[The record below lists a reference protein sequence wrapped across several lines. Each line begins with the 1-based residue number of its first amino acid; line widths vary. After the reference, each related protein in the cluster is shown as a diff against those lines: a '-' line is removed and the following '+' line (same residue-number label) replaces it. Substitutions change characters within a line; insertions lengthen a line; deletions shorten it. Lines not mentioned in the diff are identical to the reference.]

1 MRTRRSPTAVGNG
14 PSRSCSLALSQEAT
28 DEDDDNSIARR
39 ARCATAGR
47 GSGDVQIH
55 GWKLRA
61 SNSCGQKGKCSARA
75 LNDGDAVAS
84 HEHLELVRNIGIM
97 AHIDAG
103 KTTTT
108 ERILFYTGRVHTPGE
123 VHEGSAQMDYMD
135 QERERGITITAAATT
150 CFWRDHRV
158 NIIDTPGHVDFTVEV
173 ERSLRVLDG
182 AIAVFCAVGG
192 VEPQSETVWRQA
204 DKYRVPRMAFINKM
218 DRAGADFGR
227 AVRMIVER
235 LGANPVPLQLPVG
248 SGDEFSGVIDLL
260 TMTAR
265 FPDRDDLGFTWTDR
279 SIPDEYAADAA
290 AARAAMIEKLA
301 EVDDEIKQLYLDEA
315 EPTLEQLLA
324 GLRRATLANALV
336 PVLCGSAFKNNGV
349 QRLLD
354 AVVDFMPSPLDLPP
368 VEGWR
373 PKDGEPE
380 SRKASE
386 EEPLCA
392 LAFKIV
398 ADPYVGRLAYARI
411 YSGTLKAGGVVLN
424 AVTGKKERVNRILQM
439 HANKR
444 EEVKAAHAGEIVA
457 LVGFKQIRTGDTLCA
472 LERPI
477 LLEEMVFPEPVIFVA
492 IEPKTKADS
501 DKMNEAMAGL
511 SEEDPTFK
519 VMKDPETGQTVISGM
534 GELHLEIITDRMQR
548 EYGVAA
554 NVGKPQVAYRESIA
568 GHGSVD
574 YRLERQAGTKTQ
586 FAHVKLAVEPAAAGA
601 GESFSSSVSVETLP
615 GEYVKAVGEACLQA
629 CGSGILAGFPLVDL
643 IVRLEGGSF
652 DEEASSD
659 AAFRSAGAEAFRQA
673 VQAAKPVL
681 LEPVMKVEVVV
692 PMDNVG
698 DVTGHLNSKRARIIK
713 MEPRGDVQVVDA
725 EVPLSEMF
733 GYATQVRSLTQG
745 RASYTMQFSRYERVP
760 DRIAKEF
767 AQRYSGVWT
776 RS

>member
-1 MRTRRSPTAVGNG
+1 V
-14 PSRSCSLALSQEAT
+14 
-28 DEDDDNSIARR
+28 AR
-39 ARCATAGR
+39 
-47 GSGDVQIH
+47 
-55 GWKLRA
+55 
-61 SNSCGQKGKCSARA
+61 
-75 LNDGDAVAS
+75 
-84 HEHLELVRNIGIM
+84 EHLEQVRNIGIM

-108 ERILFYTGRVHTPGE
+108 ERILYYTGRVHTPGE

-204 DKYRVPRMAFINKM
+204 DRYRVPRMAFINKM

-227 AVRMIVER
+227 AVGMMEDR
-235 LGANPVPLQLPVG
+235 LGANPVPLQIPVG
-248 SGDEFSGVIDLL
+248 SGDLFSGVVDLL
-260 TMTAR
+260 SMTAR
-265 FPDRDDLGFTWTDR
+265 FPHEVDLGATWDDR
-279 SIPDEYAADAA
+279 PIPDELAAEAA
-290 AARAAMIEKLA
+290 EARAAMIEKLA
-301 EVDDEIKQLYLDEA
+301 EVDDEIMQLYLDEA
-315 EPTLEQLLA
+315 EPSREQMLS
-324 GLRRATLANALV
+324 GLRRATLAGDLV

-349 QRLLD
+349 QALMD
-354 AVVDFMPSPLDLPP
+354 AVVDFLPSPLDVPP

-373 PKDGEPE
+373 PKDGESE
-380 SRKASE
+380 SRAASD

-398 ADPYVGRLAYARI
+398 ADPYVGRLAFARI

-424 AVTGKKERVNRILQM
+424 AATGKKERVNRILQM

-444 EEVKAAHAGEIVA
+444 EEVKEARAGEIVA
-457 LVGFKQIRTGDTLCA
+457 LVGFKKIRTGDTLCA
-472 LERPI
+472 LEKPI
-477 LLEEMVFPEPVIFVA
+477 LLEEMEFPEPVIFVA
-492 IEPKTKADS
+492 IEPKTKADA

-511 SEEDPTFK
+511 SDEDPTFK
-519 VMKDPETGQTVISGM
+519 VNKDPETGQTVISGM

-548 EYGVAA
+548 EFGVAA
-554 NVGKPQVAYRESIA
+554 NVGKPQVAYRESIS
-568 GHGSVD
+568 GPGSVN

-586 FAHVKLAVEPAAAGA
+586 FAHVDLAVEPADQGA
-601 GESFSSSVSVETLP
+601 GESFSSSVSEDVLP
-615 GEYVKAVGEACLQA
+615 KAYVKAVEEACLQA
-629 CGSGILAGFPLVDL
+629 CGSGILAGYPLVDL
-643 IVRLEGGSF
+643 TVRLNGGSF

-659 AAFRSAGAEAFRQA
+659 AAFRAAGAEAFRQA
-673 VQAAKPVL
+673 AQAAGPVL
-681 LEPVMKVEVVV
+681 LEPVMQVEVVA
-692 PMDNVG
+692 PADNVG
-698 DVTGHLNSKRARIIK
+698 DVTGHLNTKRARINK
-713 MEPRGDVQVVDA
+713 MEPRGDVQVIDA

-745 RASYTMQFSRYERVP
+745 RANYTMQFLRYDRVP